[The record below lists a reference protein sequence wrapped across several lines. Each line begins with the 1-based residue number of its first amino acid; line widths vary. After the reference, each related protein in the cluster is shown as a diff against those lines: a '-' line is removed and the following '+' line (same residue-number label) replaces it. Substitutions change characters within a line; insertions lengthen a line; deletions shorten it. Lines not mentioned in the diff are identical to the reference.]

1 MISYDIGVLVYKGAS
16 HVFGMLDVNAKDNSL
31 GVSVCLLEKLSY
43 SLGNFLVA
51 LLDDNLAV
59 EVLLLEN
66 TFGQSFAAI
75 IYGAFLS
82 TVSVNVNVQLRANNL
97 IRSKKAVLDSLFK
110 GVGVNRLAEV
120 GNV

>member
-1 MISYDIGVLVYKGAS
+1 MSYP
-16 HVFGMLDVNAKDNSL
+16 
-31 GVSVCLLEKLSY
+31 
-43 SLGNFLVA
+43 LGNFLVA
-51 LLDDNLAV
+51 LFDDNLAV

-82 TVSVNVNVQLRANNL
+82 TISVNVNVQLRANNL
-97 IRSKKAVLDSLFK
+97 IRSKKAILDSLFK
-110 GVGVNRLAEV
+110 GVGVNRFAEV

>member
-1 MISYDIGVLVYKGAS
+1 
-16 HVFGMLDVNAKDNSL
+16 MLDVNAKDYGL
-31 GVSVCLLEKLSY
+31 RVTIRLLEKLSY

-51 LLDDNLAV
+51 LFDDNLTV

-75 IYGAFLS
+75 IYGAFLG
-82 TVSVNVNVQLRANNL
+82 TVSVNVDVQFGANNL
-97 IRSKKAVLDSLFK
+97 IRGKKAILDSLFK
-110 GVGVNRLAEV
+110 GVGVDRFAEV

>member
-1 MISYDIGVLVYKGAS
+1 
-16 HVFGMLDVNAKDNSL
+16 
-31 GVSVCLLEKLSY
+31 LSY

-82 TVSVNVNVQLRANNL
+82 TISVNVNVQLRANNL
-97 IRSKKAVLDSLFK
+97 IRSKKAILDSLFK

>member
-1 MISYDIGVLVYKGAS
+1 MSYP
-16 HVFGMLDVNAKDNSL
+16 
-31 GVSVCLLEKLSY
+31 
-43 SLGNFLVA
+43 LGNFLVA
-51 LLDDNLAV
+51 LFDDNLTV

-82 TVSVNVNVQLRANNL
+82 TVSVNVDVQLRTNNF
-97 IRSKKAVLDSLFK
+97 IRGKKAILDSLFK
-110 GVGVNRLAEV
+110 GVGLDRFAEV

>member
-1 MISYDIGVLVYKGAS
+1 MILYDISVLVHEGAPHVLGVLN
-16 HVFGMLDVNAKDNSL
+16 VNAKDNSL

-51 LLDDNLAV
+51 LLDDNLTV

-82 TVSVNVNVQLRANNL
+82 TVSVNVDVQLRANNF
-97 IRSKKAVLDSLFK
+97 IRGKKAILDSLFK
-110 GVGVNRLAEV
+110 GVGVDRFAEV